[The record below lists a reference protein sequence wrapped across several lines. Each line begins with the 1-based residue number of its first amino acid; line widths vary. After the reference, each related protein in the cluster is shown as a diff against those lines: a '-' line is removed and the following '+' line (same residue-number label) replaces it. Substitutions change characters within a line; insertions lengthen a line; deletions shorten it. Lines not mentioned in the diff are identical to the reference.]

1 LTVSSR
7 IGYVLDEVVKNDGPP
22 VTSCHGHEQRERH
35 SDLERMGAMR
45 PMDGKTALVTGASSG
60 IGRAIAQRFADDG
73 ARVYLT
79 GRRKDELE
87 AAAEDIG
94 PDAVA
99 VPGDVS
105 QADDLDRIMDVIR
118 SDGRRLDVVVAN
130 AGLGDGARLQDVTEE
145 QFDHVFGVN
154 TKGSLL
160 TVQKSLPLLAAP
172 ASVILLASST
182 IHQGTDRMGVYAASK
197 AAVRSLGRTWAAEL
211 APRGVRV
218 NVITPGPIATPAI
231 DRVAARLGK
240 SSENLHAVMSSH
252 IPLGRMGRPEEV
264 AALAAFLAGPE
275 SSFITGSEHF
285 VDGGQVQV

>member
-1 LTVSSR
+1 MPSMS
-7 IGYVLDEVVKNDGPP
+7 
-22 VTSCHGHEQRERH
+22 
-35 SDLERMGAMR
+35 
-45 PMDGKTALVTGASSG
+45 GKTALVTGASSG

-79 GRRKDELE
+79 GRRKEELE
-87 AAAEDIG
+87 AAAEAIG

-99 VPGDVS
+99 VPADVS
-105 QADDLDRIMDVIR
+105 RAADLDRVMDVIR
-118 SDGRRLDVVVAN
+118 GDGRRLDAVVAN

-145 QFDHVFGVN
+145 QFDFVFGVN

-160 TVQKSLPLLAAP
+160 TVQKSLPLLAAS

-182 IHQGTDRMGVYAASK
+182 IHQGADRMGVYAASK

-231 DRVAARLGK
+231 ENLAARFGRSTEDFHGTL
-240 SSENLHAVMSSH
+240 AAQV
-252 IPLGRMGRPEEV
+252 PLQRMGRPEEV

-275 SSFITGSEHF
+275 SSFITGAEHF
-285 VDGGQVQV
+285 VDGGQIQV

>member
-1 LTVSSR
+1 
-7 IGYVLDEVVKNDGPP
+7 
-22 VTSCHGHEQRERH
+22 
-35 SDLERMGAMR
+35 MGAMG
-45 PMDGKTALVTGASSG
+45 PMNGKAALVTGASSG

-73 ARVYLT
+73 ARVYVT
-79 GRRKDELE
+79 GRRTDELE
-87 AAAEDIG
+87 AAAKGMG

-99 VPGDVS
+99 VPCDVS
-105 QADDLDRIMDVIR
+105 QAADLDRLMDVVR
-118 SDGRRLDVVVAN
+118 DGGRQLDVVVAN

-145 QFDHVFGVN
+145 QFDYVFGVN

-160 TVQKSLPLLAAP
+160 TVQKSLPLLAHP

-211 APRGVRV
+211 APLGVRV

-231 DRVAARLGK
+231 DRVAARLGQSAEDFHK
-240 SSENLHAVMSSH
+240 VLSSQL
-252 IPLGRMGRPEEV
+252 PLQRMGRPEEV

-275 SSFITGSEHF
+275 SSFITGAEHF

>member
-1 LTVSSR
+1 
-7 IGYVLDEVVKNDGPP
+7 
-22 VTSCHGHEQRERH
+22 
-35 SDLERMGAMR
+35 MR

-60 IGRAIAQRFADDG
+60 IGRAIAKRFADDG

-118 SDGRRLDVVVAN
+118 GDGRQLDVVVAN

-160 TVQKSLPLLAAP
+160 TVQKSLPLLAES

-182 IHQGTDRMGVYAASK
+182 IHQGADRMGVYAASK

-240 SSENLHAVMSSH
+240 SSEDLHAVMSSH

>member
-1 LTVSSR
+1 
-7 IGYVLDEVVKNDGPP
+7 
-22 VTSCHGHEQRERH
+22 
-35 SDLERMGAMR
+35 MR

-130 AGLGDGARLQDVTEE
+130 AGLGDGSRLQDVTEQ
-145 QFDHVFGVN
+145 QFDFVFGVN

-172 ASVILLASST
+172 ASVILLASTT
-182 IHQGTDRMGVYAASK
+182 IHQGVDRMG
-197 AAVRSLGRTWAAEL
+197 
-211 APRGVRV
+211 V

-231 DRVAARLGK
+231 ERLASRLGQGVDDF
-240 SSENLHAVMSSH
+240 HGAMSSQL
-252 IPLGRMGRPEEV
+252 PLRRMGRPEEV

-275 SSFITGSEHF
+275 SSFITGAEYF

>member
-1 LTVSSR
+1 M
-7 IGYVLDEVVKNDGPP
+7 D
-22 VTSCHGHEQRERH
+22 
-35 SDLERMGAMR
+35 AMR

-60 IGRAIAQRFADDG
+60 IGLAIAKRFADDG

-79 GRRKDELE
+79 GRRKAELE
-87 AAAEDIG
+87 AAAKDVG
-94 PDAVA
+94 PDAVG

-105 QADDLDRIMDVIR
+105 QAADLDRVMDVIR
-118 SDGRRLDVVVAN
+118 RDGRRLDVVVAN

-145 QFDHVFGVN
+145 QFDFVFGVN

-160 TVQKSLPLLAAP
+160 TVQKSLPLLAQP

-182 IHQGTDRMGVYAASK
+182 MHQGVDRMGVYAASK

-231 DRVAARLGK
+231 DGLAARLGLSIEDFHK
-240 SSENLHAVMSSH
+240 ALSSELPMQ
-252 IPLGRMGRPEEV
+252 RMGRPEEV

-275 SSFITGSEHF
+275 SSFITGAEHF
-285 VDGGQVQV
+285 VDGGQIQV

>member
-1 LTVSSR
+1 M
-7 IGYVLDEVVKNDGPP
+7 PP
-22 VTSCHGHEQRERH
+22 
-35 SDLERMGAMR
+35 MN
-45 PMDGKTALVTGASSG
+45 GKTALVTGASSG

-87 AAAEDIG
+87 AAAEAIG

-99 VPGDVS
+99 VPADVS
-105 QADDLDRIMDVIR
+105 RAADLDRVMDVIR
-118 SDGRRLDVVVAN
+118 ADGHRLDAVVAN

-145 QFDHVFGVN
+145 QFDFVFGVN

-160 TVQKSLPLLAAP
+160 TVQKSLPLLAEP

-182 IHQGTDRMGVYAASK
+182 IHRGADRMGVYAASK

-211 APRGVRV
+211 APRGIRV
-218 NVITPGPIATPAI
+218 NVITPGPIATPAM
-231 DRVAARLGK
+231 DRVAGRLGQ
-240 SSENLHAVMSSH
+240 STQDFHGVVAAS
-252 IPLGRMGRPEEV
+252 IPLRRMGRPEEV

-275 SSFITGSEHF
+275 SSFITGAEHF
-285 VDGGQVQV
+285 VDGGLVQV

>member
-1 LTVSSR
+1 
-7 IGYVLDEVVKNDGPP
+7 
-22 VTSCHGHEQRERH
+22 
-35 SDLERMGAMR
+35 MR

-87 AAAEDIG
+87 AAAEEIG

-99 VPGDVS
+99 VPCDVS
-105 QADDLDRIMDVIR
+105 RAADLDRVMDVVR
-118 SDGRRLDVVVAN
+118 GDGRRLDAVVAN
-130 AGLGDGARLQDVTEE
+130 AGLGDGALLADVTEE
-145 QFDHVFGVN
+145 QFDFVFGVN

-160 TVQKSLPLLAAP
+160 TVQKSLPLLARP
-172 ASVILLASST
+172 ASVILLGSTT
-182 IHQGTDRMGVYAASK
+182 IHQGADRMGVYAASK

-231 DRVAARLGK
+231 EGLAAKFGRSTEDFHSALA
-240 SSENLHAVMSSH
+240 SQLPVQ
-252 IPLGRMGRPEEV
+252 RMGRPEEV

-275 SSFITGSEHF
+275 SSFITGAEHF
-285 VDGGQVQV
+285 VDGGQLQV

>member
-1 LTVSSR
+1 
-7 IGYVLDEVVKNDGPP
+7 
-22 VTSCHGHEQRERH
+22 
-35 SDLERMGAMR
+35 
-45 PMDGKTALVTGASSG
+45 MDGKTPQVTEAPSG
-60 IGRAIAQRFADDG
+60 IGRAIARRFADDG

-87 AAAEDIG
+87 AAAEEAG
-94 PDAVA
+94 PGAVA
-99 VPGDVS
+99 VPCDVS
-105 QADDLDRIMDVIR
+105 RAADLDRVMDVI
-118 SDGRRLDVVVAN
+118 SGDGRQLDAVVAN
-130 AGLGDGARLQDVTEE
+130 AGAGDGSRLQDVTEE
-145 QFDHVFGVN
+145 QFDFVFGVN

-172 ASVILLASST
+172 ASVILLASTT
-182 IHQGTDRMGVYAASK
+182 IHQGVDRMGVYAASK

-231 DRVAARLGK
+231 ERLAARLGHSVDDFHK
-240 SSENLHAVMSSH
+240 ALAAQL
-252 IPLGRMGRPEEV
+252 PLRRMGRPEEV

-275 SSFITGSEHF
+275 SSFITGAEYF

>member
-1 LTVSSR
+1 M
-7 IGYVLDEVVKNDGPP
+7 
-22 VTSCHGHEQRERH
+22 H
-35 SDLERMGAMR
+35 

-60 IGRAIAQRFADDG
+60 IGRAIAKRFADDG

-87 AAAEDIG
+87 AAAKEAG

-99 VPGDVS
+99 VPCDVS
-105 QADDLDRIMDVIR
+105 QAADLDHVMDVIR
-118 SDGRRLDVVVAN
+118 GDGRQLDAVVAN
-130 AGLGDGARLQDVTEE
+130 AGLGALSSLADATQE
-145 QFDHVFGVN
+145 QFDFVFGVN

-160 TVQKSLPLLAAP
+160 TVQKSLPLLARP
-172 ASVILLASST
+172 ASVILMASST
-182 IHQGTDRMGVYAASK
+182 IHRGADRMGVYAASK

-231 DRVAARLGK
+231 DRLAGRLGQ
-240 SSENLHAVMSSH
+240 SSEHFYAGLASQL
-252 IPLGRMGRPEEV
+252 PLQRMGRPEEV

-275 SSFITGSEHF
+275 SSFITGAEHF
-285 VDGGQVQV
+285 IDGGQVQV

>member
-1 LTVSSR
+1 M
-7 IGYVLDEVVKNDGPP
+7 N
-22 VTSCHGHEQRERH
+22 
-35 SDLERMGAMR
+35 
-45 PMDGKTALVTGASSG
+45 GKTALVTGASSG
-60 IGRAIAQRFADDG
+60 IGKAIAQRFADDG

-87 AAAEDIG
+87 AAAKDIG
-94 PDAVA
+94 PNA
-99 VPGDVS
+99 VPVPSDVS
-105 QADDLDRIMDVIR
+105 RAADLDHVMDVIR
-118 SDGRRLDVVVAN
+118 GDGRRLDAVVAN

-160 TVQKSLPLLAAP
+160 TVQKSLPLLAEP

-182 IHQGTDRMGVYAASK
+182 IHQGADRMGVYAASK

-231 DRVAARLGK
+231 ENLAARLGQ
-240 SSENLHAVMSSH
+240 STQDFHGVLAAN

-275 SSFITGSEHF
+275 SSFITGAEHF
-285 VDGGQVQV
+285 VDGGQGPGLTNRAGVFQH

>member
-1 LTVSSR
+1 MN
-7 IGYVLDEVVKNDGPP
+7 GMN
-22 VTSCHGHEQRERH
+22 
-35 SDLERMGAMR
+35 
-45 PMDGKTALVTGASSG
+45 GKTALVTGASSG

-87 AAAEDIG
+87 AAAEAIG

-99 VPGDVS
+99 VPADVS
-105 QADDLDRIMDVIR
+105 RAADLDRVMDVIR
-118 SDGRRLDVVVAN
+118 ADGHRLDAVVAN
-130 AGLGDGARLQDVTEE
+130 AGLGDGSRLQDVTEE
-145 QFDHVFGVN
+145 QFDFVFGVN

-160 TVQKSLPLLAAP
+160 TVQKSLPLLAEP

-182 IHQGTDRMGVYAASK
+182 IHQGADRMGVYAASK

-211 APRGVRV
+211 APRGIRV

-231 DRVAARLGK
+231 DRIAGRLGQ
-240 SSENLHAVMSSH
+240 STQDFHGALAAN
-252 IPLGRMGRPEEV
+252 IPLRRMGRPEEV

-275 SSFITGSEHF
+275 SSFITGAEHF

>member
-1 LTVSSR
+1 M
-7 IGYVLDEVVKNDGPP
+7 GP
-22 VTSCHGHEQRERH
+22 V
-35 SDLERMGAMR
+35 
-45 PMDGKTALVTGASSG
+45 DGKTALVTGASSG
-60 IGRAIAQRFADDG
+60 IGRAIAKRSAEDG

-87 AAAEDIG
+87 AAAGDIG
-94 PDAVA
+94 PAAVA
-99 VPGDVS
+99 VPCDVS
-105 QADDLDRIMDVIR
+105 QAADLDHVMDVIR
-118 SDGRRLDVVVAN
+118 GDGRQLDVVVAN
-130 AGLGDGARLQDVTEE
+130 AGLGDGSRLQDVTEE

-160 TVQKSLPLLAAP
+160 TVQKSLPLLAAS

-182 IHQGTDRMGVYAASK
+182 IHQGADRMGIYAASK

-231 DRVAARLGK
+231 ERLAGRLGQ
-240 SSENLHAVMSSH
+240 SVEDFHAAMASGLPLH
-252 IPLGRMGRPEEV
+252 RMGRPEEV

-275 SSFITGSEHF
+275 SSFITGAEHF

>member
-1 LTVSSR
+1 M
-7 IGYVLDEVVKNDGPP
+7 PP
-22 VTSCHGHEQRERH
+22 
-35 SDLERMGAMR
+35 MN
-45 PMDGKTALVTGASSG
+45 GKTALVTGASSG

-87 AAAEDIG
+87 AAAEAIG
-94 PDAVA
+94 PEAVA
-99 VPGDVS
+99 VPADVS
-105 QADDLDRIMDVIR
+105 RAADLDRVMDVIR
-118 SDGRRLDVVVAN
+118 ADGHRLDAVVAN

-145 QFDHVFGVN
+145 QFDFVFGVN

-160 TVQKSLPLLAAP
+160 TVQKSLPLLAEP

-182 IHQGTDRMGVYAASK
+182 IHQGADRMGVYAASK

-211 APRGVRV
+211 APRGIRV

-231 DRVAARLGK
+231 DRLAGRLGQ
-240 SSENLHAVMSSH
+240 SAQDFHGVLAAD
-252 IPLGRMGRPEEV
+252 IPLRRMGRPEEV

-275 SSFITGSEHF
+275 SSFITGAEHF
-285 VDGGQVQV
+285 VDGGLVQV

>member
-1 LTVSSR
+1 
-7 IGYVLDEVVKNDGPP
+7 
-22 VTSCHGHEQRERH
+22 
-35 SDLERMGAMR
+35 MGAMR
-45 PMDGKTALVTGASSG
+45 PMDGKTALITGASSG
-60 IGRAIAQRFADDG
+60 IGLAIARRFADDG

-79 GRRKDELE
+79 GRRTNELV

-99 VPGDVS
+99 VPCDVS
-105 QADDLDRIMDVIR
+105 RAADLDRVMDVIR
-118 SDGRRLDVVVAN
+118 ADGRRLDTVVAN
-130 AGLGDGARLQDVTEE
+130 AGLGDGSLLEDVTEE
-145 QFDHVFGVN
+145 QFDYVFGVN

-160 TVQKSLPLLAAP
+160 TVQKALPLLAQP

-182 IHQGTDRMGVYAASK
+182 IHQGTLRMGVYAASK

-231 DRVAARLGK
+231 ARLADHLGQTTEDFHGTLG
-240 SSENLHAVMSSH
+240 SQL
-252 IPLGRMGRPEEV
+252 PLQRVGRPEEV

-275 SSFITGSEHF
+275 SSFITGAEHF